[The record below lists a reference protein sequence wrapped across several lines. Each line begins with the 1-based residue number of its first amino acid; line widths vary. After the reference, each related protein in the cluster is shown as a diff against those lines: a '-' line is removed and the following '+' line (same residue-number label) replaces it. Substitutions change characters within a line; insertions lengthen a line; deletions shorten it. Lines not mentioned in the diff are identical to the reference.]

1 MRKHMTCYLPNGYIR
16 GINFL
21 TRIILT
27 FETTHQVLAAEK
39 AIKAGDESWRIRPTP
54 TPPHLSTS
62 VCGMSLELL
71 DHAVRNAVIDHLA
84 ASCLEPAGV
93 FELE

>member
-1 MRKHMTCYLPNGYIR
+1 MTCYLPNGYIR
-16 GINFL
+16 GNYFL

-39 AIKAGDESWRIRPTP
+39 AIKAGDETWRVRPTP

-62 VCGMSLELL
+62 ICGMSLELL
-71 DHAVRNAVIDHLA
+71 DHALKNAVTEHLV
-84 ASCLEPAGV
+84 ASGLPPAGV